1 VSNLDGVIKPPKST
15 GPRPRRYVSRWTL
28 LVLAPLLRY
37 SEGREAY
44 VLRAVGH
51 WRGPVLRLDRRRGRP
66 GYSGPNRRR
75 GRAGGVV
82 LG

>member
-1 VSNLDGVIKPPKST
+1 VIKPPKSSA
-15 GPRPRRYVSRWTL
+15 PRQRRYVNRWITRL
-28 LVLAPLLRY
+28 LWPLFRY

-51 WRGPVLRLDRRRGRP
+51 WRGPVLKRDRRGGAS
-66 GYSGPNRRR
+66 GYSGPNRRHTS
-75 GRAGGVV
+75 AGGVV